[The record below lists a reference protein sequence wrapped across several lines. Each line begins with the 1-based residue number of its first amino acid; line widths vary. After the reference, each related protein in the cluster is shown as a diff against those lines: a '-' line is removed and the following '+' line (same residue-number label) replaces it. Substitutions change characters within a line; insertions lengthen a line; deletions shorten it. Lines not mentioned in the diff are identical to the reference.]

1 MANAGNVR
9 RVVIEVPE
17 GLHVPPSELE
27 ERIRIE
33 LALRLYEKGIA
44 SLGQARR
51 IAGLSKWD
59 FLELLAKEGIPL
71 YYDESVVVSDSSVII
86 ALSRACRL
94 DLLERLFNEVL
105 VPEAI
110 WNEINVE
117 DRPGSGKIVRANFIH
132 VRKLHTGGLSPYL
145 GTSLIRVKQKRAIV

>member
-1 MANAGNVR
+1 MAKSSAK

-17 GLHVPPSELE
+17 GLRVPPGELE
-27 ERIRIE
+27 KRLQIE

-71 YYDESVVVSDSSVII
+71 HYGKEE
-86 ALSRACRL
+86 LKE
-94 DLLERLFNEVL
+94 DLEVAKKL
-105 VPEAI
+105 AEKT
-110 WNEINVE
+110 
-117 DRPGSGKIVRANFIH
+117 GK
-132 VRKLHTGGLSPYL
+132 
-145 GTSLIRVKQKRAIV
+145 